1 MQDPDYKF
9 GIDQD
14 DNNSLNVE
22 EEIPNQL
29 EED

>member
-14 DNNSLNVE
+14 DNNFDIE
-22 EEIPNQL
+22 EKIPNQL
-29 EED
+29 EKD